1 MTGLTTTLF
10 NALFD
15 DEQLELNRQLVKPQ
29 SLLWLDLIGACATAF
44 VTGLVLT
51 TLVTTGLPSSIL
63 MALCA
68 VAILYAGFDGCA
80 LRFWPTSKWPL
91 LAIGVL
97 NLAYCLAATS
107 VCLLYRESLTHLGA
121 AYFFLEACIVVPL
134 AIVEIRASKKK

>member
-1 MTGLTTTLF
+1 MTGLTTALF

-15 DEQLELNRQLVKPQ
+15 NEPR
-29 SLLWLDLIGACATAF
+29 SLLWLDCIGASATAL
-44 VTGLVLT
+44 VTGAVLT
-51 TLVTTGLPSSIL
+51 TLVTTGLPRSIL
-63 MALCA
+63 MALSL

-91 LAIGVL
+91 LAIGLL
-97 NLAYCLAATS
+97 NLAYCIAATS